1 MTLYR
6 LQPAS
11 DRRWWVALF
20 GITAVVLLLPA
31 LLLLVVP
38 ARDVAERVVLGGES
52 WEIPLELECRPSTD
66 VLHSGWSCG
75 ELQVQTL
82 LVEGGED
89 PDRTLRRM
97 MRTMLIMPPPRD
109 AEILKEGDARML
121 IDDTTWSVGLSLEGT
136 GERAGLTIVTV
147 LTGPGWAIS
156 PVADDVWRE
165 YTGQG
170 LPEIVREAIV
180 TPTFEGDGWIPIP
193 FEPLEMT
200 KVSV

>member
-6 LQPAS
+6 LQSAS

-136 GERAGLTIVTV
+136 GERADLTIVTV

-170 LPEIVREAIV
+170 LPEIVREAIEAPPRGV
-180 TPTFEGDGWIPIP
+180 PEGFRIP
-193 FEPLEMT
+193 FEPEVLT
-200 KVSV
+200 A